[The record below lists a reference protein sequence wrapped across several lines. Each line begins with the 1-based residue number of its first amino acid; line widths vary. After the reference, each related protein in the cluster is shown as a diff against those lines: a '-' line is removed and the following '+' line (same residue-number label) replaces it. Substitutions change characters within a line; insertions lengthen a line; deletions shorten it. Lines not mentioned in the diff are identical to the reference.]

1 MLKPL
6 ELPWRVRLWQFIRG
20 VLFYNTVYWKRAS
33 DDLNPPSLSR
43 EERLNAQPARNL
55 EIIRPREHPRAKIVA
70 ARGAQI
76 SLPVV
81 GLMPASE
88 PDSAEPVSEVLE
100 SVPEIIEPPVEPDP
114 VAAPPPAEATGPE
127 VVIRRRRY
135 RRRHNK
141 VRPSQVGTDP
151 TLHAKASYFGWLF
164 TGKKR
169 Q

>member
-43 EERLNAQPARNL
+43 EERLSAQPARNL

-81 GLMPASE
+81 GLPPTFESE
-88 PDSAEPVSEVLE
+88 LAEPVPKLVEP
-100 SVPEIIEPPVEPDP
+100 VPELVEPPVEPDA
-114 VAAPPPAEATGPE
+114 VAAPPSAEATEPE

-169 Q
+169 P